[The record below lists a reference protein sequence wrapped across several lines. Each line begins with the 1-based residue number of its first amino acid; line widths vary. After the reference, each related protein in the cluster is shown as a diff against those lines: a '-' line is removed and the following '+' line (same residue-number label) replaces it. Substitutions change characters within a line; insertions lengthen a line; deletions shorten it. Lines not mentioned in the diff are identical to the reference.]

1 MLPDSQVT
9 LLGFVAATTPSCV
22 SYQPTFVRNA
32 EGHGCITYLVHI
44 PNHKIICQS
53 PLDGNVLLLVETNT
67 VGAVVYRPVVIG
79 TVIPGSMV
87 LVPAI
92 GTTKHALGG
101 PGPVTTEIVD
111 VPRIDIVGS
120 CG

>member
-1 MLPDSQVT
+1 MLPESHVT

-32 EGHGCITYLVHI
+32 EGHGITYLVHI
-44 PNHKIICQS
+44 PNHKVICQS

-67 VGAVVYRPVVIG
+67 VGTIVYRPVVIG

-92 GTTKHALGG
+92 GTAKHALGG
-101 PGPVTTEIVD
+101 PGPVTAEIVD
-111 VPRIDIVGS
+111 IPRIDIVGS
-120 CG
+120 RG